1 MPKELKDGAYLNLDV
16 YADVGTQWIGLF
28 CKRSGIVYVDS
39 FGVFGVEHVPEEIK
53 ETKT

>member
-1 MPKELKDGAYLNLDV
+1 MPKKLKDGAYLNLDV
-16 YADVGTQWIGLF
+16 YADVGTQRIGLF

-53 ETKT
+53 EIKT